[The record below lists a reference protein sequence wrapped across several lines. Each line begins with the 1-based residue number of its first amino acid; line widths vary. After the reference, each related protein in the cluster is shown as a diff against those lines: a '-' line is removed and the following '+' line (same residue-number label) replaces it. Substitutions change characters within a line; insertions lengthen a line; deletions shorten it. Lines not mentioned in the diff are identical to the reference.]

1 MAKDYASQFEQ
12 ARKNYREQLDTYRS
26 SHKEEDLVKAN
37 EAYQAW
43 LKHQQDFRQGCFWRY
58 ASCRVASPWSRTPKM
73 MSPSEI
79 LPPELD
85 LEDMRVKKF
94 E

>member
-1 MAKDYASQFEQ
+1 MANDYASQFEQ

-43 LKHQQDFRQGCFWRY
+43 LNTSRIFVRDVSGVMR
-58 ASCRVASPWSRTPKM
+58 RVVLRRHGR
-73 MSPSEI
+73 EH
-79 LPPELD
+79 L
-85 LEDMRVKKF
+85 R
-94 E
+94 